1 MQMLETAIKVGTIFI
16 LKFTPF
22 PLSHFWLHEVAQ
34 RALEILVINI
44 FFEQQP
50 LLPLLL
56 PGLHFSDYSFLVQHP
71 VNRDDWH
78 LLAHATP

>member
-1 MQMLETAIKVGTIFI
+1 MASEKSIEHLMQMLETAIKVGTIFI
-16 LKFTPF
+16 LTFTPF

-56 PGLHFSDYSFLVQHP
+56 PGLHFFQLFISCP
-71 VNRDDWH
+71 
-78 LLAHATP
+78 APC